1 MKYSYFG
8 ILKDMRETIWNR
20 NSKRKVVVTGMG
32 LICSLGEDKDTF
44 WKNITSGKSGIK
56 KIDFFRDAK
65 TTKDICKVVAA
76 CDDFKPEKYLDQ
88 KVIRRT
94 DRFIQLALAASI
106 NAIKDARLDIPTH
119 PHPERI
125 GVNVGSA
132 AGGIMTII
140 EQHNILN
147 EKGPGR
153 VSPFTVPSMIA
164 NMPAGYISI
173 YHNAKGPLSCTV
185 TACATSTNCIGDA
198 LRVIQAG
205 NADVMIAGGCEAPL
219 TGVSIAAFGAART
232 LSTNFNN
239 EPEKSSRPFDKDR
252 DGFVMG
258 EGAGILILEELE
270 HAKERG
276 ANIYCE
282 LAGFGATSDASDIV
296 SPSPDG
302 DGAARAMKLA
312 VQDAELKPEEIDYIN
327 AHATSTIVGDI
338 VEVVAI
344 KRAFGDRAK
353 KGELPVSSTKSMHGH
368 LLGATGAVE
377 AIACIMALATNTI
390 PPTTNLDNPDP
401 QCDIDLVPHK
411 ARKVKD
417 LNTIMSNSFGF
428 GGHNACLVF
437 RKL

>member
-1 MKYSYFG
+1 
-8 ILKDMRETIWNR
+8 
-20 NSKRKVVVTGMG
+20 MG
-32 LICSLGEDKDTF
+32 LICSLGQSKEELWDNLT
-44 WKNITSGKSGIK
+44 NGRSGISK
-56 KIDFFRDAK
+56 MDFFTDIK
-65 TTKDICKVVAA
+65 TSKDLCRVGAV
-76 CDDFKPEKYLDQ
+76 CNDFKPEDLLEP

-94 DRFIQLALAASI
+94 DRFIQLGLGASI
-106 NAIKDARLDIPTH
+106 IATRDAKLDIANH
-119 PHPERI
+119 PKPERI
-125 GVNVGSA
+125 GVVVGSA
-132 AGGIMTII
+132 AGGILTII
-140 EQHNILN
+140 EQYKIIQ

-198 LRVIQAG
+198 FRIIQAG
-205 NADVMIAGGCEAPL
+205 NADVMFAGGCEAPL
-219 TGVSIAAFGAART
+219 MQVSIAAFGAART
-232 LSTNFNN
+232 LSVHFNDD
-239 EPEKSSRPFDKDR
+239 PEKSSRPFDKDR

-270 HAKERG
+270 HAKARG

-282 LAGFGATSDASDIV
+282 LAGFGATSDASDVV

-302 DGAARAMKLA
+302 DGAARAIKLA
-312 VQDAELKPEEIDYIN
+312 LEDASTKVEEVDYIN
-327 AHATSTIVGDI
+327 AHATSTIVGDV

-344 KRAFGDRAK
+344 KRVFGDRVK
-353 KGELPVSSTKSMHGH
+353 KGQLPVSSTKSMHGH

-377 AIACIMALATNTI
+377 AIACIMALQTNTL
-390 PPTTNLDNPDP
+390 PPTINLDNPDP
-401 QCDIDLVPHK
+401 QCDLDFVSHT

-417 LNTIMSNSFGF
+417 LNVAISNSFGF